1 MKEDDPDVAKLATSF
16 CQTCSATGSLF
27 SADRE
32 AVSTRTSTQ
41 RRTPKSS
48 NPPRD
53 AENSEPSFRAM
64 VRISALLFQAFDK
77 LVSIDVSR
85 LAQPHSC
92 GAITYA
98 LVALFR
104 SLLEALTSCARSQ
117 AISQS
122 CPTLEGIPSNN
133 AKNRINTQPPT
144 SLTSSTAPPST
155 RDAKE
160 DLFNPKDLAQLL
172 HTFITPLSSS
182 DAFTNAESIQAHA
195 NLANGFLHLLLTRAG
210 TILHTLA
217 FSHSRDTDIDK
228 EIVSAPTTEQRVT
241 STQPQEELNKNLHLE
256 RHAATIEAKYLWPL
270 ISRALSL
277 FHAKAAGENNSATN
291 FPNDKLVRLAKDTF
305 QRTLLKGVFGDLR
318 GIEGDVLQMPP
329 PPPDVHVDSELQPE
343 VAAKGQDEENWL
355 VREMWELCGWDILG
369 REFEAAE
376 GAV

>member
-104 SLLEALTSCARSQ
+104 SLLDALTSCARSQ
-117 AISQS
+117 AMSQS
-122 CPTLEGIPSNN
+122 CPRVVGVPSNN
-133 AKNRINTQPPT
+133 AKVRIGGQSPT
-144 SLTSSTAPPST
+144 SPTSSTAPPSIP
-155 RDAKE
+155 DAKE
-160 DLFNPKDLAQLL
+160 SPYHPKDLAKLL
-172 HTFITPLSSS
+172 HTFITPLSPS
-182 DAFTNAESIQAHA
+182 DAFTNAESIQAQA

-210 TILHTLA
+210 AILHTLV
-217 FSHSRDTDIDK
+217 FSHSCDTDIDK
-228 EIVSAPTTEQRVT
+228 EIVPAPRTELRVT
-241 STQPQEELNKNLHLE
+241 ISQQQEDLDNDIHLE

-277 FHAKAAGENNSATN
+277 FHSKTANQSDSVTG
-291 FPNDKLVRLAKDTF
+291 FPNDRLVRLAKDTL
-305 QRTLLKGVFGDLR
+305 QRTLLQGVFGDLR
-318 GIEGDVLQMPP
+318 GIEGDVLRMPP
-329 PPPDVHVDSELQPE
+329 AAPDVNVDSELQPQ
-343 VAAKGQDEENWL
+343 VAAKGQDEENWF

-369 REFEAAE
+369 REFETTE
-376 GAV
+376 GVV